1 LRFLPTKQKNE
12 NVLLTRKKHEEE
24 DIVRIKGKPQK
35 NNYTERLQYFIE
47 PVAGNNAKIAVAWEQ
62 LKIEFELK
70 NYKIAVLSRKI

>member
-1 LRFLPTKQKNE
+1 M
-12 NVLLTRKKHEEE
+12 
-24 DIVRIKGKPQK
+24 KPQK

-70 NYKIAVLSRKI
+70 NYKITVLSRKI